1 MKNKLIRSI
10 AMVLLVCVFTG
21 LLPSCKKEEP
31 EVEEIQVET
40 VPIIANKKSEYVIV
54 HGASDE
60 LGKIIANDLCS
71 LLYKTCGVSLAIRSD
86 STQYEHEILVGNTNR
101 SASNAAVERMNGDT
115 DFLIGYLDES
125 VVIYA
130 NSVSAMKRMMIILR
144 DKFLNNEAQTFEI
157 PKDDGYLYSEH
168 WGDKDALGSVA
179 NLLQNG
185 KTN

>member
-10 AMVLLVCVFTG
+10 AMVLLMCVFTG

-31 EVEEIQVET
+31 EVEEVQVET

-86 STQYEHEILVGNTNR
+86 SVQYEHEILVGNTNR

-130 NSVSAMKRMMIILR
+130 NSVPAMKRMMIILR
-144 DKFLNNEAQTFEI
+144 DKFLNKDAQTFEI
-157 PKDDGYLYSEH
+157 PKDNGYL
-168 WGDKDALGSVA
+168 
-179 NLLQNG
+179 
-185 KTN
+185 